1 MPEIKE
7 VITLSINGEKQDDL
21 IPDLI
26 RIEVEED
33 VDAAS
38 VFRVELALTA
48 ESDGAWRYVD
58 EERFA
63 VWNRLSIEAGYPDSG
78 LETLIDGYIT
88 HVNVSLSNDA
98 QESTLEISGMDASAL
113 MDLEE
118 KQLAWTNKKD
128 SEIAEQI
135 FLSYGL
141 SYEIEDTVVRQPDTI
156 ATVLQTESDI
166 RFLRRLAARNGF
178 ECTLQGSKGYFR
190 SPTLELPP
198 QKILAIQFGG
208 ETNLT
213 GLRFRADG
221 TSATDL
227 TIRRIDPFEKQ
238 EARETMTESPRRK
251 LGEKGLAD
259 LQSSARS
266 GRLLL
271 KNQIA
276 ASSQEMRGRL
286 REAYRGGDR
295 FTHAEGEIDARIYG
309 AVLRSKKLVTIKG
322 AGAQWSGLYYV
333 TRVRHLFTL
342 DGYTQSFEGARNG
355 VGLTG
360 DEVFGAAALPIA
372 ISLPGLGA
380 GAGVASGNRVLPAQQ
395 EGSTIQG
402 V

>member
-21 IPDLI
+21 IPDLT

-38 VFRVELALTA
+38 VFRVELALA
-48 ESDGAWRYVD
+48 VNSDGSWRYLD
-58 EERFA
+58 EDRFA

-78 LETLIDGYIT
+78 VETLIDGYIT
-88 HVNVSLSNDA
+88 HVNVHLSNDPE
-98 QESTLEISGMDASAL
+98 ESTLEISGMDASAL

-128 SEIAEQI
+128 SEIAQQI

-141 SYEIEDTVVRQPDTI
+141 SYEVEDTVVRPQESV

-178 ECTLQGSKGYFR
+178 ECTIQGSKGYFR
-190 SPTLELPP
+190 SPTLDLPP
-198 QKILAIQFGG
+198 QKILAIQFGA

-213 GLRFRADG
+213 SLRFRLDG
-221 TSATDL
+221 TPATDL
-227 TIRRIDPFEKQ
+227 EIRRIDPFEKQ
-238 EARETMTESPRRK
+238 TVKEMLTEDPRRK
-251 LGEKGLAD
+251 LGEKSLSD
-259 LQSSARS
+259 LQSSAKE
-266 GRLLL
+266 GHLLL

-286 REAYRGGDR
+286 REAYRGADR
-295 FTHAEGEIDARIYG
+295 FVHVEGEIDSRPYG
-309 AVLRSKKLVTIKG
+309 AVLRSKRLVTIKG

-342 DGYTQSFEGARNG
+342 DGYSQHFEGARNG

-360 DEVFGAAALPIA
+360 DEAFDAAALPIA
-372 ISLPGLGA
+372 IALPGLG
-380 GAGVASGNRVLPAQQ
+380 GSTGVASGNRVLPAQQ

-402 V
+402 S

>member
-1 MPEIKE
+1 MAEIKE
-7 VITLSINGEKQDDL
+7 VVNISINGEKQGSL

-26 RIEVEED
+26 RIEVEEE

-38 VFRVELALTA
+38 VFRVELALTV
-48 ESDGAWRYVD
+48 ERDGKWRYID
-58 EERFA
+58 EKLFQ

-78 LETLIDGYIT
+78 VETLIDGYIT
-88 HVNVSLSNDA
+88 HVNVNLSNDA
-98 QESTLEISGMDASAL
+98 EESTLEISGMDASAL

-118 KQLAWTNKKD
+118 KQLAWSNKKD
-128 SEIAEQI
+128 SEIAQQI

-141 SYEIEDTVVRQPDTI
+141 SYEIEDTVVRPQE
-156 ATVLQTESDI
+156 TVVTTLQTESDI

-178 ECTLQGSKGYFR
+178 ECTLRGSKGYFR
-190 SPTLELPP
+190 SPTLDLPP
-198 QKILAIQFGG
+198 QKILAIRFGG

-213 GLRFRADG
+213 SLRFRVDG
-221 TSATDL
+221 TPASDL

-238 EARETMTESPRRK
+238 EAKETMSESPRRK
-251 LGEKGLAD
+251 LGAKGLAD
-259 LQSSARS
+259 LQSSARK

-276 ASSQEMRGRL
+276 ASSEEMRGRL

-295 FTHAEGEIDARIYG
+295 FVHVEGEIDARVYR
-309 AVLRSKKLVTIKG
+309 AVLRSKRLVTIKG
-322 AGAQWSGLYYV
+322 AGEQYSGRYYV

-360 DEVFGAAALPIA
+360 DEVFAAAALPTV
-372 ISLPGLGA
+372 ISLPGLG
-380 GAGVASGNRVLPAQQ
+380 GASVESGNRVLPAQQ
-395 EGSTIQG
+395 EGSTIP
-402 V
+402 

>member
-7 VITLSINGEKQDDL
+7 AITLSINGKKQDDL
-21 IPDLI
+21 IPDLV
-26 RIEVEED
+26 RMEVEED

-38 VFRVELALTA
+38 VFRVELALNA
-48 ESDGAWRYVD
+48 ERDGSWRYID

-63 VWNRLSIEAGYPDSG
+63 LWNRLSIEAGYPESG
-78 LETLIDGYIT
+78 VETLIDGYIT
-88 HVNVSLSNDA
+88 HVNINLSNDA

-118 KQLAWTNKKD
+118 KQLAWANKKD
-128 SEIAEQI
+128 SEIAQQI

-141 SYEIEDTVVRQPDTI
+141 SYEVEDTVVRLQDTV
-156 ATVLQTESDI
+156 ATILQTESDI

-178 ECTLQGSKGYFR
+178 ECTIQGSKGYFR

-213 GLRFRADG
+213 GLRFREDG
-221 TSATDL
+221 TAAGDL

-238 EARETMTESPRRK
+238 EAKETMTESPRRK
-251 LGEKGLAD
+251 LGDKGLTD
-259 LQSSARS
+259 LQSSARK
-266 GRLLL
+266 GHLLL

-276 ASSQEMRGRL
+276 ASSEEMRGRL
-286 REAYRGGDR
+286 REGYRGGDR
-295 FTHAEGEIDARIYG
+295 FVHAEGEIDARIYG
-309 AVLRSKKLVTIKG
+309 AVLRSKRLVTIKG
-322 AGAQWSGLYYV
+322 AGERWSGLYYV

-342 DGYTQSFEGARNG
+342 DGYTQHFAGARNG

-360 DEVFGAAALPIA
+360 DEVFAAAALPIA
-372 ISLPGLGA
+372 ISLPGVGGA
-380 GAGVASGNRVLPAQQ
+380 SVASGNRVLPAQQ

-402 V
+402 L